1 MKTEQREE
9 GTMKHE
15 RTENI
20 RSLVYSVLA
29 VSLLVIT
36 LIYMLRV

>member
-1 MKTEQREE
+1 
-9 GTMKHE
+9 MKHE
-15 RTENI
+15 RMGNI

>member
-1 MKTEQREE
+1 
-9 GTMKHE
+9 MKHE